1 MYLKRL
7 THELIIGKLLQTYL
21 EITVTPSSLQVH
33 LKTYRPINDWEK
45 YLPPAPYYLH
55 DVDALSLLQ
64 KQATKRYRDRN
75 SINFIMR
82 SGLLCYFDL
91 PKLHFNGSPHIHCS
105 KFWKWIRL
113 RLTLFLLCF
122 PFRSFIIILLFCL
135 FLRWKL

>member
-1 MYLKRL
+1 MVNFFTILKKAHMSIQIIYLGNELEQLQRIMYLKRL
-7 THELIIGKLLQTYL
+7 THELIIGKLLQIYL

-105 KFWKWIRL
+105 KF
-113 RLTLFLLCF
+113 
-122 PFRSFIIILLFCL
+122 
-135 FLRWKL
+135 